1 MLRELSLR
9 ILDREEVLA
18 KEAQEELES
27 SLPTFAGLSRDAKQ
41 DLHRVLVEVLRHALD
56 FMVHEGMDREELY
69 AFARALGRRKVVQSI
84 PFADLVRAIF
94 IIEKVVW
101 RHIGPDAVDM
111 DLAPQDWLRVLEVMS
126 ELNSHVI
133 AALSAS
139 YLEAK
144 DEIIS
149 RQLRELHGLMEVG
162 RTIMSTVDLEKVFL
176 QILEVAMELMRTPMG
191 AIYLLEKGGEEL
203 RLVAQVGLNPPWEE
217 GRKVALERSLLH
229 EAMREKAPVS
239 AADER
244 LSGLSLPLPASGG
257 TVRSVLSCPILK
269 DHVPIGGLEL
279 YDVEPRA
286 YERVDMALLAAFA
299 PQAGVAIE
307 NARLFHMERRRR
319 YQLSVMKEMAEES
332 ASAVRFNHA
341 VGIITRKMA
350 ELAGVNRCLLFLYDP
365 EKDQVEYVWG
375 HGVSSAASERM
386 REIRWRPE
394 EMDQLSRLAVR
405 EGLSLFVED
414 TWTDPRVNAEHMKL
428 FKVRSCLSVPLFHE
442 GKVIGFLIL
451 GNSTKRPPFQ
461 EEELEM
467 ITAVASQAA
476 VSVEQAR
483 LRKRVAERERRLQE
497 LEAAERIFKERER
510 SEAIIDANPQAIM
523 VVDRDRLITVFNPAA
538 SLLFGWRK
546 EEVVGRHVHELLYG
560 EDDPPQGTCS
570 REGCPVDLAFRGE
583 RAEIREMEYTR
594 PDGSRVWISGTFSVI
609 RNRRRQIESVV
620 CVFRDI
626 TEEKRLQHL
635 ALVDK
640 ELDIASHI
648 QGALLPDGPL
658 ETDRVKVIAH
668 QEQARIVG
676 GDWYDYWLADGRLYL
691 VIGDAAGS
699 GIPAALLSTL
709 AMSAIRAEA
718 ESGSDL
724 MEVLRKANRAIV
736 PHRLEDRFVT
746 VFLAELDLETL
757 RLRYVNA
764 GHNDPYLIRGGTE
777 IIPLESG
784 RRAVLGAFD
793 SPELEVVE
801 RDLVKGDRLF
811 LFTDG
816 VVDCRDSKRRPFGE
830 RRLRRFLQQ
839 NGSRKGEALVRDLV
853 RNLGDYCGGVMGDD
867 FTVVLC
873 DIKP

>member
-1 MLRELSLR
+1 MLKELSLR
-9 ILDREEVLA
+9 IVDREEILA
-18 KEAQEELES
+18 EEAQRELET
-27 SLPTFAGLSRDAKQ
+27 SLPTFAGLSHEAKQ
-41 DLHRVLVEVLRHALD
+41 DLRRVLVEVLRQALE
-56 FMVHEGMDREELY
+56 FMIQEGLDREELY
-69 AFARALGRRKVVQSI
+69 AFARALGRRKVIQSI

-101 RHIGPDAVDM
+101 RHIAPDAVEM
-111 DLAPQDWLRVLEVMS
+111 NLTPEDWLRVLEVQS

-191 AIYLLEKGGEEL
+191 AVYLLEKGGEEL
-203 RLVAQVGLNPPWEE
+203 RLVSQVGLHPLWEV

-229 EAMREKAPVS
+229 EAIKEGAPVS

-244 LSGLSLPLPASGG
+244 LSGLSLPLPATGG

-269 DHVPIGGLEL
+269 DRIPIGGLEL
-279 YDVEPRA
+279 YDLEPRT

-341 VGIITRKMA
+341 VGIVTRKMA
-350 ELAGVNRCLLFLYDP
+350 ELAGVNRCLLFLYDS
-365 EKDQVEYVWG
+365 EADQVEYVWG
-375 HGVSSAASERM
+375 HGVSAAASERM
-386 REIRWRPE
+386 RGIRWRPD
-394 EMDQLSRLAVR
+394 EMDQLSRLALR
-405 EGLSLFVED
+405 EGSSVFVED
-414 TWTDPRVNAEHMKL
+414 TFTDPRVNSEHMRL
-428 FKVRSCLSVPLFHE
+428 FKIRSCLYVPLFYK
-442 GKVIGFLIL
+442 GKVTGFLIL
-451 GNSTKRPPFQ
+451 GSSSKRPPFQ

-467 ITAVASQAA
+467 IGAVASQAA

-483 LRKRVAERERRLQE
+483 LRKRVAEREKRLQE
-497 LEAAERIFKERER
+497 LEAAERVFKERER
-510 SEAIIDANPQAIM
+510 SEAIIDANPQAIL

-538 SLLFGWRK
+538 SALFGWRK
-546 EEVVGRHVHELLYG
+546 EEAVGRHVHELLYG
-560 EDDPPQGTCS
+560 EENPEQGTCK

-583 RAEIREMEYTR
+583 RAELREMEYTR
-594 PDGSRVWISGTFSVI
+594 PDGTRVWISGTFSVI

-648 QGALLPDGPL
+648 QGALLPEGPL

-676 GDWYDYWLADGRLYL
+676 GDWYDYWIYRGKLYM

-724 MEVLRKANRAIV
+724 LEILRKANRAIV

-746 VFLAELDLETL
+746 VFLAELDLDAL
-757 RLRYVNA
+757 VLRYINA
-764 GHNDPYLIRGGTE
+764 GHNDPFLIRGGTE
-777 IIPLESG
+777 VIPLESSH
-784 RRAVLGAFD
+784 RAVLGAFE
-793 SPELEVVE
+793 SPELETVE
-801 RDLVKGDRLF
+801 RPLERGDRLF
-811 LFTDG
+811 LYTDG
-816 VVDCRDSKRRPFGE
+816 VVDCRDYRKRPFGE
-830 RRLRRFLQQ
+830 RRLRRFLLQ
-839 NGSRKGEALVRDLV
+839 NGSRNAEALVRSLV
-853 RNLGDYCGGVMGDD
+853 RTLNDYCGGMIGDD
-867 FTVVLC
+867 FTIVLC
-873 DIKP
+873 DIKV

>member
-9 ILDREEVLA
+9 IID
-18 KEAQEELES
+18 QEELLAEEAQRELES
-27 SLPTFAGLSRDAKQ
+27 HLPTFAGLSREAKQ
-41 DLHRVLVEVLRHALD
+41 DLHRVLVEVLRHTLD
-56 FMVHEGMDREELY
+56 FMINEGLDREELY
-69 AFARALGRRKVVQSI
+69 AFARALGRRKVIQSI

-94 IIEKVVW
+94 IIERVVW
-101 RHIGPDAVDM
+101 DHIAPEAVGM
-111 DLAPQDWLRVLEVMS
+111 DLEPRDWLRILEVQS

-149 RQLRELHGLMEVG
+149 RQLRELHRLMEVG

-176 QILEVAMELMRTPMG
+176 QILEVAIELMRTPMG
-191 AIYLLEKGGEEL
+191 AVYLLEKGGEEL
-203 RLVAQVGLNPPWEE
+203 RLVAQVGLHHVWGE
-217 GRKVALERSLLH
+217 GRKVALERSLLN
-229 EAMREKAPVS
+229 EAIRERAPVS
-239 AADER
+239 AVDER
-244 LSGLSLPLPASGG
+244 LSGLSLPPPAMGG

-269 DHVPIGGLEL
+269 DQVPIGGLEL
-279 YDVEPRA
+279 YDVEPRV
-286 YERVDMALLAAFA
+286 YERVEMALLAAFA

-319 YQLSVMKEMAEES
+319 YQLAVMKEMAEES

-341 VGIITRKMA
+341 VGIVTRKMA

-365 EKDQVEYVWG
+365 DSDQVEYVWG

-386 REIRWRPE
+386 RDVRWKPE
-394 EMDQLSRLAVR
+394 EMDQLSRLALR
-405 EGLSLFVED
+405 EGVPLFVED
-414 TWTDPRVNAEHMKL
+414 TFTDPRVNAEHMRL
-428 FKVRSCLSVPLFHE
+428 FKIRSCLSVPLFYK
-442 GKVIGFLIL
+442 GKVTGFLIL
-451 GNSTKRPPFQ
+451 GSSSKRPPFQ

-483 LRKRVAERERRLQE
+483 LRKRVAEREKRLQE
-497 LEAAERIFKERER
+497 LEAAERVFKERER

-538 SLLFGWRK
+538 GALFGWRR
-546 EEVVGRHVHELLYG
+546 EEAVGRHVHELLYG
-560 EDDPPQGTCS
+560 EENPPQGACT
-570 REGCPVDLAFRGE
+570 REGCPVDRAFRGE
-583 RAEIREMEYTR
+583 RAEIKEMEYVR
-594 PDGSRVWISGTFSVI
+594 PDGTRIWISGTFSVI

-658 ETDRVKVIAH
+658 DTDRVRVVAH

-676 GDWYDYWLADGRLYL
+676 GDWYDYWIAGGKLYL

-718 ESGSDL
+718 DSGSDL
-724 MEVLRKANRAIV
+724 VEVLRKANRAIV

-746 VFLAELDLETL
+746 VFLAELNLETL

-777 IIPLESG
+777 VIPLESA

-793 SPELEVVE
+793 SPELEVTE
-801 RDLVKGDRLF
+801 RVLERGDRIF
-811 LFTDG
+811 LYTDG

-853 RNLGDYCGGVMGDD
+853 KGLNDYSGGFVGDD
-867 FTVVLC
+867 FTIVLC
-873 DIKP
+873 DVKP